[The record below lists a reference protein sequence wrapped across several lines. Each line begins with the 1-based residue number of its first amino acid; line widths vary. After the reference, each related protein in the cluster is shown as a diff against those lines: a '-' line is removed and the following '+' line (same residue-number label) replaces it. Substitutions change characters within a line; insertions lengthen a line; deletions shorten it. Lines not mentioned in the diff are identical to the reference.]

1 MLTLPGFLPKSKT
14 LKTKTN
20 QIWDVS
26 DFRGFRVSGFIAL
39 WLYSIWLYGFIP
51 HLQCDSGVVMDP
63 LNPRECSGGHTE
75 DKLLLVL
82 KEEVEHMG
90 EVHENGIFHYF
101 NHFQSISH

>member
-1 MLTLPGFLPKSKT
+1 
-14 LKTKTN
+14 
-20 QIWDVS
+20 
-26 DFRGFRVSGFIAL
+26 
-39 WLYSIWLYGFIP
+39 
-51 HLQCDSGVVMDP
+51 MDP

-101 NHFQSISH
+101 SHFQSISH

>member
-1 MLTLPGFLPKSKT
+1 
-14 LKTKTN
+14 
-20 QIWDVS
+20 
-26 DFRGFRVSGFIAL
+26 
-39 WLYSIWLYGFIP
+39 
-51 HLQCDSGVVMDP
+51 MDP